1 MNDMYDKKCISCA
14 FTLAETLAALTVGSM
29 VLIVVL
35 AFYNRAQTGAASVIN
50 KLESSRLPREVLQRI
65 AEDLDRIVGS
75 GHGAQ
80 IDIVNKFQDGYPVA
94 KLEILRVI
102 NDDKDQPQTLE
113 KVVWQSNIEPDS
125 GLLAL
130 YRSHSGIAL
139 EDNLLDAQK
148 EPWQRELFVPIC
160 AGLTFFRIEVYQ
172 DGNAPLDKWSGE
184 SLPAAVMVTLS
195 FAQPYKTADGTFD
208 VPEEGKLVRTVAI
221 DRTRKPAFTIPSFDA
236 NQLPDVNQPADAN
249 QPADV
254 NKPASGTTKPNEKSQ
269 EQSYVQPPPPP
280 PG

>member
-1 MNDMYDKKCISCA
+1 MNDMYDKKCISRA

-50 KLESSRLPREVLQRI
+50 KLENNRLPREVLQRI

-75 GHGAQ
+75 GQGTQ
-80 IDIVNKFQDGYPVA
+80 IDIANKFQEGYPVA
-94 KLEILRVI
+94 KLEILRVV
-102 NDDKDQPQTLE
+102 NDARDQPQTLE
-113 KVVWQSNIEPDS
+113 KIVWQSSIEPDS

-160 AGLTFFRIEVYQ
+160 TGLTFFRIEVPQ
-172 DGNAPLDKWSGE
+172 GETPLDKWSGE
-184 SLPAAVMVTLS
+184 NLPAAVTVTLS
-195 FAQPYKTADGTFD
+195 FAQPYKTADGTLD
-208 VPEEGKLVRTVAI
+208 VPEEDKLVRTIAI
-221 DRTRKPAFTIPSFDA
+221 DRTRKPAFTIPPPPDA
-236 NQLPDVNQPADAN
+236 NQPPEDNQPADAN
-249 QPADV
+249 QPAQSQ
-254 NKPASGTTKPNEKSQ
+254 PSRMGQPNQ
-269 EQSYVQPPPPP
+269 QPQGQLYAQPPPPP
-280 PG
+280 PR